1 MLNALDGSVNNML
14 TRDLLTTSV
23 TALRR
28 NKSRSALT
36 ILGIVI
42 GITSVILML
51 SIGQSAE
58 GLILNQ
64 VADLGADL
72 VFVEPAAG
80 DPTAGPPDPFIEQT
94 LTLDDAE
101 ALEKSPYVAAV
112 SSTLT
117 STLTVSYQEE
127 TQFTSINGTDHNYLE
142 VFPADILYGRFL
154 GEDDVKSYARVA
166 VLGLE
171 IAQDLYGDQ
180 NPVGMKVKVG
190 DVSMRVIGV
199 LDEQGTR
206 FFQNLDDQ
214 IAIPVTTMQRDVMGL
229 DTVNYIAMV
238 AVGDI
243 EMVKEEVRWVMRD
256 EHNIDNPDGDSAKD
270 DFFVSSQS
278 DAVEI
283 IGVVG
288 AVLTL
293 LLSSIAAISLVVG
306 GIGIMNIMLVS
317 VTERTREIG
326 LRKAV
331 GATRKEILQQFLV
344 EAVLLTLLG
353 GLAGVFCGVVISVL
367 VGVVGAQLLDGWTI
381 SIPVSAIF
389 LAVIV
394 STVVGVIF
402 GVYPA
407 RQAAKLDP
415 IDALRYE

>member
-1 MLNALDGSVNNML
+1 ML
-14 TRDLLTTSV
+14 TQDLLKTSV

-42 GITSVILML
+42 GIASVILML

-72 VFVEPAAG
+72 IFVEPAAG
-80 DPTAGPPDPFIEQT
+80 DPTAGPPDPFIKQT
-94 LTLDDAE
+94 LTLDDVQ
-101 ALEKSPYVAAV
+101 ALEKSSYVEAV
-112 SSTLT
+112 SGTLT
-117 STLTVSYQEE
+117 TTLTVSYQEE
-127 TQFTSINGTDHNYLE
+127 SQFTAINGTDENYLD
-142 VFPADILYGRFL
+142 VFPADILHGRFFQ
-154 GEDDVKSYARVA
+154 EDDVDSYARVA
-166 VLGLE
+166 VLGLD
-171 IAQDLYGDQ
+171 IAKDLYGDQ
-180 NPVGMKVKVG
+180 NPIGMKVKIG
-190 DVSMRVIGV
+190 DVTMRVIGV

-214 IAIPVTTMQRDVMGL
+214 IAVPVTTMQRDVTGL
-229 DTVNYIAMV
+229 DTLNYISML

-243 EMVKEEVRWVMRD
+243 EIAKEEVRWVMRD
-256 EHNIDNPDGDSAKD
+256 EHNIDNPEGDAAKD

-288 AVLTL
+288 TVLTL

-331 GATRKEILQQFLV
+331 GATRREILQQFLV
-344 EAVLLTLLG
+344 EAVLLTLIG
-353 GLAGVFCGVVISVL
+353 GL
-367 VGVVGAQLLDGWTI
+367 VGVFAGVSISLLGGVIGSQFVDGWSA
-381 SIPVSAIF
+381 SIPVSAII
-389 LAVIV
+389 LAVVV
-394 STVVGVIF
+394 STIVGVIF

-407 RQAAKLDP
+407 RQASKLDP
-415 IDALRYE
+415 IEALRYE

>member
-1 MLNALDGSVNNML
+1 ML
-14 TRDLLTTSV
+14 TQDLLKTSI

-42 GITSVILML
+42 GIASVILML

-72 VFVEPAAG
+72 IFVEPAAG

-94 LTLDDAE
+94 LTLDDVE
-101 ALEKSPYVAAV
+101 ALERSPYVQAV
-112 SSTLT
+112 SGTLT
-117 STLTVSYQEE
+117 STLTVSYQEV
-127 TQFTSINGTDHNYLE
+127 TQFTSINGTDDKYLE
-142 VFPADILYGRFL
+142 VFPADVLYGRFL
-154 GEDDVKSYARVA
+154 EEDDVDGYARVA
-166 VLGLE
+166 VLGLD
-171 IAQDLYGDQ
+171 IARDLYGDQ
-180 NPVGMKVKVG
+180 NPVDMKVKIG
-190 DVSMRVIGV
+190 DVTMRVIGV

-206 FFQNLDDQ
+206 FFQNLDEQ

-229 DTVNYIAMV
+229 DTLNYISMLS
-238 AVGDI
+238 VGDI
-243 EMVKEEVRWVMRD
+243 DIAKEEVRWVMRD
-256 EHNIDNPDGDSAKD
+256 EHNIDNPEGDASKD

-288 AVLTL
+288 SVLTL
-293 LLSSIAAISLVVG
+293 LLSSIAAMSLVVG

-344 EAVLLTLLG
+344 EAVLLTLIG
-353 GLAGVFCGVVISVL
+353 GL
-367 VGVVGAQLLDGWTI
+367 VGVTIGVGISLLSGVIGAQFVDGWSASVPI
-381 SIPVSAIF
+381 SAII

-394 STVVGVIF
+394 STIVGVIF

-415 IDALRYE
+415 IEALRYE